1 MRRRLISLKKAG
13 PILVVLVFI
22 LGATV
27 TSENRAGAQETA
39 SGQRTAPQVAAPD
52 PPTPNA
58 EAWTLT
64 DADSGLYLT
73 GENPDEQLPIGSTTK
88 VMTAL
93 ETLEEGIDPDEEVT
107 VPTEAEAYVGDVYSN
122 VGLIAGERLTVRDL
136 LEAALI
142 PSGTDAVYTLAQDLG
157 GGSVDNFVEKM
168 NARAS
173 SMGLENTHFETPAGL
188 DTSGNYSSA
197 RDLATITQAALKY
210 PLFDEIVRT
219 RDTTISTQN
228 RDITIH
234 NTNQLLS
241 TYPKATGVKTGT
253 TPQSGANLVASA
265 QDGDESYIA
274 VVLGD
279 GEDPERFEDARAIL
293 DYGFNNYERQTLVS
307 QDEVY
312 GEEPLPY
319 RRGEFVELVAEK
331 DVAGPVNSR
340 SQVDRQVT
348 TEELPSEA
356 EAGQELGEVEVFVD
370 GESAGTSPL
379 VAQEGYGE
387 ASLWDKGWYY
397 TLGWLWEKAS
407 QLV

>member
-1 MRRRLISLKKAG
+1 
-13 PILVVLVFI
+13 
-22 LGATV
+22 
-27 TSENRAGAQETA
+27 
-39 SGQRTAPQVAAPD
+39 
-52 PPTPNA
+52 
-58 EAWTLT
+58 
-64 DADSGLYLT
+64 
-73 GENPDEQLPIGSTTK
+73 
-88 VMTAL
+88 MTAL

-293 DYGFNNYERQTLVS
+293 D
-307 QDEVY
+307 
-312 GEEPLPY
+312 
-319 RRGEFVELVAEK
+319 
-331 DVAGPVNSR
+331 
-340 SQVDRQVT
+340 
-348 TEELPSEA
+348 
-356 EAGQELGEVEVFVD
+356 
-370 GESAGTSPL
+370 
-379 VAQEGYGE
+379 
-387 ASLWDKGWYY
+387 
-397 TLGWLWEKAS
+397 
-407 QLV
+407 